1 MENKDIVVN
10 EEKKYSNDAKKSYII
25 LGVLASLNM
34 YAFNSVVC

>member
-10 EEKKYSNDAKKSYII
+10 EEKNI
-25 LGVLASLNM
+25 LMMQKELYNFRSVGVLNM